1 MNKGKSER
9 YVVIIN
15 REKVSELPLAEFLES
30 EYETLGV
37 KYSQTIKKALNLYR
51 RVKNNEVTIIEA
63 GNDRNDSKVAEVRIN
78 QLIITLFNKRIL
90 QRLHPIIQQRKEKPM
105 LKGFNA
111 PSNKDLL

>member
-63 GNDRNDSKVAEVRIN
+63 GNDSKVAEVK
-78 QLIITLFNKRIL
+78 NKPTD
-90 QRLHPIIQQRKEKPM
+90 HNPIQQEHPSTVTSGHSAKKEKPM